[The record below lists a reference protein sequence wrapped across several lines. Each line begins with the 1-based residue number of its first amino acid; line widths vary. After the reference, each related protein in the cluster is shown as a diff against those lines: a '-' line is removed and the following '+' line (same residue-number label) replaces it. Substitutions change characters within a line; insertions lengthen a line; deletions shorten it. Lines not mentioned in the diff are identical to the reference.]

1 MLRRTSP
8 SFMRLPTAIVSLL
21 AAAISNGAEPIQ
33 FAPGGPAANPTP
45 REAALDQLLTE
56 RASVPQF
63 DAAIAEAKKQGIS
76 EQAILEARFLFHV
89 DRSEEEALVALLPE
103 FQKRSENFNVEESEI
118 FAATEDWLAVIEYI
132 KSISALR
139 AGDKDGFKKH
149 ITEAFWLSPK
159 QAAAFAPHVEN
170 FRMQE
175 AMANTKVDFS
185 TSLAPLAGGEAVA
198 LSKILEGKKAL
209 LIYFWSPWS
218 GECEAML
225 PDIATLARELPTKD
239 IALAA
244 VIMDNSE
251 KVLADARTMLGA
263 IEPKATGHWLADLD
277 HAPFSRSLRVQSLP
291 IMALVSTE
299 GKVLF
304 NGHPTSDDLWNALK
318 KINPSITKPDL
329 KTGLE

>member
-1 MLRRTSP
+1 
-8 SFMRLPTAIVSLL
+8 MRLPAAIVSLL
-21 AAAISNGAEPIQ
+21 AVAISSGAEPIQ
-33 FAPGGPAANPTP
+33 FAPAAPNDNPSP
-45 REAALDQLLTE
+45 REAALDQLLSE
-56 RASVPQF
+56 RGSVPQF

-76 EQAILEARFLFHV
+76 DQAILEARFLFHV

-103 FQKRSENFNVEESEI
+103 FEKRRGSFNVEQSEI
-118 FAATEDWLAVIEYI
+118 FATTEDWLAVIEYI
-132 KSISALR
+132 KSISSLR
-139 AGDKDGFKKH
+139 SGDKAGFKKH

-159 QAAAFAPHVEN
+159 QAAAFAPHVEK
-170 FRMQE
+170 FRMEE
-175 AMANTKVDFS
+175 AMANTKIDFE
-185 TSLAPLAGGEAVA
+185 TGLKSLNGDEATA

-209 LIYFWSPWS
+209 LVYFWSPWS

-225 PDIATLARELPTKD
+225 PDIATLARELPAKD
-239 IALAA
+239 IALAS
-244 VIMDNSE
+244 VISDNSA

-263 IEPKATGHWLADLD
+263 IEPKATGHWLVDLE
-277 HAPFSRSLRVQSLP
+277 HAPFTRSLRVQSLP

-304 NGHPTSDDLWNALK
+304 NGHPSSDDLWNALK